1 MPRWAHNKMPASVK
15 KQYFELIRE
24 GYKGAA
30 AARVIGVSTSCG
42 SLWFLDAGGMLVPEA
57 GPISP
62 RFLDQDDRIAIA
74 DGLAAGRAVKEIAVA
89 IGKSFQTVYRE
100 VRRNS
105 KPDGSYQPWWAHNQA
120 LRRRKRPRA
129 AKLGDGPGLRDVVRA
144 KLDRN
149 WSPQQ
154 ISRYLTRTYPGQPAM
169 RACAETIYRGL
180 FAGVLG
186 KKAGKLRTGR
196 SRRKPHRRGVAVPN
210 KIKNMTLLAQR
221 PAEVTERQV
230 PGHWEGDLIIGSY
243 GSALGPG
250 AIGTLVER
258 VTRFLILVH
267 LPDGYKAPQLRDAL
281 IAQTKVIPQGW
292 RKTLTWDQG
301 REMSMHEQT
310 AAATGFDVYF
320 CDPHSPWQRGLN
332 ENTNGLLRQYFPKHT
347 DLSVHT
353 ARDLRRVAGELN
365 QRPRLALGDKTPE
378 EAMGALLITSTTG

>member
-1 MPRWAHNKMPASVK
+1 MPAAVK
-15 KQYFELIRE
+15 KRYMELLRE

-30 AARVIGVSTSCG
+30 AARVVGVSTSLG
-42 SLWFLDAGGMLVPEA
+42 SHWFLEAGGMLVPDT
-57 GPISP
+57 GPVSP
-62 RFLDQDDRIAIA
+62 RFLTQDDRIAIA
-74 DGLAAGRAVKEIAVA
+74 DGLHAGTAVKQIAVS

-120 LRRRKRPRA
+120 LLRRHRPKEE
-129 AKLGDGPGLRDVVRA
+129 KLRSEPPRTVILS
-144 KLDRN
+144 KLASK

-154 ISRYLTRTYPGQPAM
+154 ISRFLGRTYPGQPRM
-169 RACAETIYRGL
+169 RACAETIYDGL
-180 FAGVLG
+180 FTGLLG
-186 KKAGKLRTGR
+186 RKPGKLRTGR
-196 SRRKPHRRGVAVPN
+196 SRRKPHRRGAAVPN
-210 KIKNMTLLAQR
+210 KIKNMKLLDRR
-221 PAEVTERQV
+221 PAEVSERRV
-230 PGHWEGDLIIGSY
+230 PGHWEGDLIIGQY
-243 GSALGPG
+243 GAAAGPT

-258 VTRFLILVH
+258 VTRFLVLVH

-281 IAQTKVIPQGW
+281 IAQTQVIPRAW

-332 ENTNGLLRQYFPKHT
+332 ENTNGLIRQYFPKHT

-353 ARDLRRVAGELN
+353 AQDLQRVATELN
-365 QRPRLALGDKTPE
+365 QRPRLILGDKTPE
-378 EAMGALLITSTTG
+378 EAMRALLIS